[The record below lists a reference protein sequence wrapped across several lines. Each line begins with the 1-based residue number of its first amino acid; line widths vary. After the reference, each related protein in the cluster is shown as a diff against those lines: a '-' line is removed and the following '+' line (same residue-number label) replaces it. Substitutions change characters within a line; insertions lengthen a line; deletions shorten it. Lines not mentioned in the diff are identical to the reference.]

1 MDNKEFALQEHEKWA
16 GKIEVISRAKLET
29 PEELAVCYT
38 PGVAEPCIKISE
50 DVNLSYKYTR
60 RHNMVAVVTDGTAV
74 LGLGR
79 YRTGSRYAGYG
90 RKMLLCLRH
99 LAMWTHFRCV
109 CAPKMWT
116 RS

>member
-16 GKIEVISRAKLET
+16 GKIEVISRAKLDT
-29 PEELAVCYT
+29 PEDLAVCYT

-50 DVNLSYKYTR
+50 DVDLSYKYTR
-60 RHNMVAVVTDGTAV
+60 RHNMVAVVTTEVPYWDWVISDRRQVCRLWKENAV
-74 LGLGR
+74 C
-79 YRTGSRYAGYG
+79 S
-90 RKMLLCLRH
+90 RH
-99 LAMWTHFRCV
+99 LAMWMHFRCV

>member
-29 PEELAVCYT
+29 PEDLAVCYT

-60 RHNMVAVVTDGTAV
+60 RHNMVAVVTDGSADFLKFDMGNV
-74 LGLGR
+74 YMMLGCAILPVIIV
-79 YRTGSRYAGYG
+79 YLFLSRYIVQGIALGSVKG
-90 RKMLLCLRH
+90 
-99 LAMWTHFRCV
+99 
-109 CAPKMWT
+109 
-116 RS
+116 